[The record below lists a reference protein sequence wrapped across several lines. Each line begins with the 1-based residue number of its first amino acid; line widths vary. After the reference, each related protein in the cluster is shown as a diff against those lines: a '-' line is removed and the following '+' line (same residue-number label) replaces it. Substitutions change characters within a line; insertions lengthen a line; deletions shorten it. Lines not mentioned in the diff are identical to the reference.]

1 MFSVLREIVFGL
13 QNNMNFMKHKH
24 NYLDHTIL
32 ENLKKRD
39 KLKFINYYENLIY
52 LIFFLRIFNLSL
64 IQLKILYKLCYYT
77 L

>member
-1 MFSVLREIVFGL
+1 
-13 QNNMNFMKHKH
+13 MKHKH

-32 ENLKKRD
+32 ENLKNREIKIH
-39 KLKFINYYENLIY
+39 KLLRELN
-52 LIFFLRIFNLSL
+52 IFDFLLRIFNLSL